1 MCLIVFSVTKEQSLD
16 HQNPKYSFLLMAN
29 RDEYYDRPTNPMD
42 WWKGNNFLAGKDGL
56 AGGTWL
62 GVARDGRF
70 AAITNYKEENAD
82 KTFEVSRGRLVADYL
97 KSQGLKGKDYLKAV
111 EGEKYAG
118 FNLLVGDSSGIH
130 CYANRRKG
138 ITTLT
143 EGIHALGNRF
153 LNSETKK
160 VIKVKEDFKELVSVG
175 IEEENSFEMMSR
187 ESGELKNITQ
197 DELRN
202 NDKEEIPYR
211 FIKSD
216 IYGTRCTTFLAIDKS
231 GRVIVSEQTYA
242 KHGKTGSRKDFKFS
256 I

>member
-1 MCLIVFSVTKEQSLD
+1 M
-16 HQNPKYSFLLMAN
+16 
-29 RDEYYDRPTNPMD
+29 
-42 WWKGNNFLAGKDGL
+42 
-56 AGGTWL
+56 
-62 GVARDGRF
+62 
-70 AAITNYKEENAD
+70 
-82 KTFEVSRGRLVADYL
+82 
-97 KSQGLKGKDYLKAV
+97 
-111 EGEKYAG
+111 
-118 FNLLVGDSSGIH
+118 LVGDSSGIH
-130 CYANRRKG
+130 CYANRREG
-138 ITTLT
+138 IKTLT

-187 ESGELKNITQ
+187 ESGNLNNITH

-211 FIKSD
+211 FINSD

-231 GRVIVSEQTYA
+231 GRVIVSEQTYT
-242 KHGKTGSRKDFKFS
+242 KQGKMGSRKDFKFS